1 MKVPAAS
8 PAAPQAAS
16 PAQIPSPAPVHAG
29 GSSPAPRDS
38 DLRVRAEQVRT
49 QYASMPTSFL
59 GSVFSATLYVVA
71 AHDVLDGWRWMLWW
85 GLMLAQ
91 AAARGLL
98 WRAFRRAQ
106 PGPAQMRPWG
116 RRAIAGSAASGCIW
130 GLGAVLVFPH
140 GHIEYELLFM
150 FLIASMG
157 SISAIASASF
167 LPAFYAY
174 TFPTVLPIALQL
186 IARDETLLQV
196 MGVIAL
202 GYLPVISRFAHNLGD
217 AVVESFRLR
226 FENLDLLRE
235 VTARKEQAEDANRE
249 KSMFLAAASHD
260 LRQPLHA
267 LALQAHVLGQT
278 ALTPPQRASL
288 GSIEASVEAMT
299 GLFDALLDVS
309 RLDAGVVPVRNQPVS
324 MQSVFDQL
332 AAEFGSAARAKNL
345 ALRLRPTRS
354 VVYTDAHLLATLLRN
369 LVSNAIRYTDHG
381 GVLVCARRR
390 GRVWRVQVWD
400 TGIGIAPEHQRAVFK
415 AFFQVGNAERDRSRG
430 LGLGLAITERI
441 ADLLRLPLQ
450 LRSQPGH
457 GTVFSVDLPV
467 GTATRPV
474 ATPGPAGDPGRLE
487 GACVLV
493 LDNEAESRA
502 AMAALLES
510 WGCRVITAATAEEAV
525 RRSTALTAPPQLLVC
540 DFRLGGGATG
550 PDVIERL
557 REEFNLTIPALVIT
571 GDTGGEVLRL
581 VQDSG
586 CLMLHKPVQPA
597 RLRESL
603 LQLLARSSAA
613 P

>member
-1 MKVPAAS
+1 
-8 PAAPQAAS
+8 
-16 PAQIPSPAPVHAG
+16 
-29 GSSPAPRDS
+29 
-38 DLRVRAEQVRT
+38 
-49 QYASMPTSFL
+49 
-59 GSVFSATLYVVA
+59 
-71 AHDVLDGWRWMLWW
+71 
-85 GLMLAQ
+85 
-91 AAARGLL
+91 
-98 WRAFRRAQ
+98 
-106 PGPAQMRPWG
+106 
-116 RRAIAGSAASGCIW
+116 
-130 GLGAVLVFPH
+130 
-140 GHIEYELLFM
+140 
-150 FLIASMG
+150 
-157 SISAIASASF
+157 
-167 LPAFYAY
+167 
-174 TFPTVLPIALQL
+174 
-186 IARDETLLQV
+186 
-196 MGVIAL
+196 
-202 GYLPVISRFAHNLGD
+202 
-217 AVVESFRLR
+217 
-226 FENLDLLRE
+226 
-235 VTARKEQAEDANRE
+235 
-249 KSMFLAAASHD
+249 
-260 LRQPLHA
+260 
-267 LALQAHVLGQT
+267 
-278 ALTPPQRASL
+278 
-288 GSIEASVEAMT
+288 MT

-457 GTVFSVDLPV
+457 GTVFSVDLQV

>member
-457 GTVFSVDLPV
+457 GTVFSVDLQV

>member
-1 MKVPAAS
+1 
-8 PAAPQAAS
+8 
-16 PAQIPSPAPVHAG
+16 
-29 GSSPAPRDS
+29 
-38 DLRVRAEQVRT
+38 
-49 QYASMPTSFL
+49 MPTSFL

-457 GTVFSVDLPV
+457 GTVFSVDLQV

>member
-1 MKVPAAS
+1 MKVSAAS

-457 GTVFSVDLPV
+457 GTVFSVDLQV

>member
-1 MKVPAAS
+1 MKVSAAS

-71 AHDVLDGWRWMLWW
+71 AYDVLDGWRWMLWW

-457 GTVFSVDLPV
+457 GTVFSVDLQV

>member
-1 MKVPAAS
+1 MKVSAAS

-140 GHIEYELLFM
+140 GHIEYEL
-150 FLIASMG
+150 
-157 SISAIASASF
+157 
-167 LPAFYAY
+167 PY

-457 GTVFSVDLPV
+457 GTVFSVDLQV